1 MRLKIL
7 GFSVARNHTQHVV
20 SNLTKTRKI
29 ELNLGNPKNG
39 WLPIELKSTDFEL
52 EFSAS
57 NIPENP
63 TDKLCESLILAINGI
78 ETEICW
84 NLEPECYFFELK
96 QSGKEIE
103 LIILKSGGITEN
115 RNLIYEL
122 TGEFESVILPMYR
135 SLKKFSTL
143 EFDKTDWK
151 KIDQTKL
158 NKLTDLI
165 KERKN
170 G

>member
-1 MRLKIL
+1 M
-7 GFSVARNHTQHVV
+7 
-20 SNLTKTRKI
+20 TKTRKI

-52 EFSAS
+52 EFNAS

-63 TDKLCESLILAINGI
+63 TDKLCESLILAVNGI

-103 LIILKSGGITEN
+103 LNISKSGGITEN
-115 RNLIYEL
+115 RNLIYKL
-122 TGEFESVILPMYR
+122 TGDFESVILPMYR
-135 SLKKFSTL
+135 SLKKFNTL
-143 EFDKTDWK
+143 EFDKADWK
-151 KIDQTKL
+151 KIDQEKL
-158 NKLTDLI
+158 NKLTELV
-165 KERKN
+165 KSKKLSKAL
-170 G
+170 